1 MADIKVYWVLIGAVI
16 LGVGLYYIIRSGNV
30 NKISGLEQAMRTT
43 LTEIFPARPRT
54 KEFLIGYPALVLFA
68 YYMKNSKIHI
78 INWILAVAASI
89 LAASVTNS
97 FCHVFTDFTFIVSRT
112 IIGILVSVA
121 AYIINLALVRIV
133 TAIGKRLNSSEM
145 K

>member
-97 FCHVFTDFTFIVSRT
+97 FCHVFTDYQTICMRVVNGLIVGTLISIAVLIANA
-112 IIGILVSVA
+112 IIVKLVKT
-121 AYIINLALVRIV
+121 VRE
-133 TAIGKRLNSSEM
+133 KN
-145 K
+145 